1 MTAAQETGHS
11 SRSRNTTALPLAGLR
26 VLDLTR
32 VLAGPWATQLLGD
45 YGADVIKVER
55 PGSGDDTRN
64 WGPPW
69 LSDRN
74 GSQTGESA
82 YFLSANRNKRSI
94 TIDLSHPSGQRIV
107 RELVAKSD
115 VLIEN
120 FRAGSLARYGL
131 DQESLRSAFPG
142 LIYCSITAYGQHGS
156 RAAEPGYDAMMQAS
170 AGLMSITGAPDEED
184 GVPQKVG
191 VAVSDIMAGMYA
203 TTAILAALHARE
215 KTGHGQYIDVPL
227 YDSQVAW
234 LANQGMNYLVSGE
247 VPRRLGTGHP
257 NLVPYQA
264 FETSDGFLML
274 AVGNNRQFRSC
285 VECLGSA
292 ELADA
297 EKFSTNASRVENR
310 RELIAIIADA
320 FRRRS
325 TAEWLQDLR
334 RKRVPAGPINDLGE
348 VFTGPEV
355 AEAQLVRHL
364 PHPLADSVPTIANP
378 VRFSQ
383 TPVDYRAAPPLL
395 GEHTRTLLREDLG
408 YTDAAID
415 ELQESGAI

>member
-1 MTAAQETGHS
+1 MTVAQETRHS
-11 SRSRNTTALPLAGLR
+11 SPSGNTTAPPLAGLR

-55 PGSGDDTRN
+55 PSGDDTRH

-69 LSDRN
+69 LCARN

-82 YFLSANRNKRSI
+82 YFLSANRNKRSV
-94 TIDLSHPSGQRIV
+94 TVDLSHASGQRIV
-107 RELVAKSD
+107 RELAAKSD

-131 DQESLRSAFPG
+131 DEESLRTAFPR

-156 RAAEPGYDAMMQAS
+156 RASEPGYDAMMQAS
-170 AGLMSITGAPDEED
+170 AGLMSITGAPDEEN
-184 GVPQKVG
+184 GTPQKVG

-215 KTGHGQYIDVPL
+215 KTGRGQHIDLPL

-234 LANQGMNYLVSGE
+234 LANQGMNYLVSGQ

-264 FETSDGFLML
+264 FETRDGFLML
-274 AVGNNRQFRSC
+274 AVGNDRQFRSC
-285 VECLGSA
+285 MECLGCA

-297 EKFSTNASRVENR
+297 GKFSTNASRVEHR
-310 RELIAIIADA
+310 RELIAILADA

-325 TAEWLQDLR
+325 TAEWLEDLR
-334 RKRVPAGPINDLGE
+334 HKRVPAGPINDLE
-348 VFTGPEV
+348 TVFTGPEV
-355 AEAQLVRHL
+355 TEARLVRHL
-364 PHPLADSVPTIANP
+364 SHPLADSVPSIANP
-378 VRFSQ
+378 VRFSE
-383 TPVDYRAAPPLL
+383 TPVDYRGAPPLL
-395 GEHTRTLLREDLG
+395 GEHTRALLREELG

-415 ELQESGAI
+415 ELRDSGVI

>member
-1 MTAAQETGHS
+1 MTLKETGYFSGSTH
-11 SRSRNTTALPLAGLR
+11 TTTPLEGLR

-32 VLAGPWATQLLGD
+32 VLAGPWATQLLAD

-55 PGSGDDTRN
+55 PGSGDDTRH

-69 LSDRN
+69 LSARN
-74 GSQTGESA
+74 GSQTRESA
-82 YFLSANRNKRSI
+82 YFLSANRNKRSV
-94 TIDLSHPSGQRIV
+94 TIDLSHSSGQRII
-107 RELVAKSD
+107 RELAAKSD

-131 DQESLRSAFPG
+131 DQESLRAAFPR
-142 LIYCSITAYGQHGS
+142 LIYCSITAYGQHGP
-156 RAAEPGYDAMMQAS
+156 RASEPGYDAMMQAS
-170 AGLMSITGAPDEED
+170 AGLMSITGAPDEE
-184 GVPQKVG
+184 GGGPQKVG
-191 VAVSDIMAGMYA
+191 VAISDIMAGMYA

-215 KTGHGQYIDVPL
+215 KSGRGQFIDVPL

-274 AVGNNRQFRSC
+274 AVGNDRQFRSC
-285 VECLGSA
+285 VECLGCA
-292 ELADA
+292 ELASVG
-297 EKFSTNASRVENR
+297 KFSTNASRVEHR
-310 RELIAIIADA
+310 RELIAILADA

-325 TAEWLQDLR
+325 TADWLEDLR
-334 RKRVPAGPINDLGE
+334 TQRVPAGPINDLGT
-348 VFTGPEV
+348 VFTGPEA

-364 PHPLADSVPTIANP
+364 AHPLADSVPTISNP
-378 VRFSQ
+378 VRFSE
-383 TPVDYRAAPPLL
+383 TPVDYREAPPLL
-395 GEHTRTLLREDLG
+395 GEHTRALLREDLG

-415 ELQESGAI
+415 ELRESGVI